1 MAKVSKRK
9 WVNKEG
15 KSSYA
20 WFIDCNDKSGKRV
33 RQSGFKI
40 KADAERALAKVVNNI
55 NTGVYVQEDKY
66 MTFGDA
72 SKLYMDLHVS
82 IYCKKSTKEG
92 YGGYLKNHLIPYF
105 GTQKL
110 VDIKTQQVQAFVK
123 DKVEEELS
131 NQTINH
137 ILILMSCVFNKM
149 IDDEVI
155 LKNPVNKVKKL
166 KLTKKEMKILAME
179 EVYKVLDVAKE
190 HYPNFYPALFTAI
203 FTGMRQGELIALKW
217 DRVNWIKEQIY
228 ICENY
233 RQGTLSTPKTE
244 NSIRYIDMPQELVK
258 VLKEWRLRCPH
269 GVDNLVFPN
278 RDGHYQDINNL
289 VKRKFQKVLNRA
301 KINVI
306 RWHDLRHTYAS
317 IMITLSQTVP
327 IKYIQHQ
334 LGHASIQITMDRYGH
349 LMPEVN
355 QNAKN
360 AIDSLFAIERGADRK
375 NIPKI
380 TQIL

>member
-9 WVNKEG
+9 WQNKEG
-15 KSSYA
+15 KISYA

-33 RQSGFKI
+33 RQSGFKT

-55 NTGVYVQEDKY
+55 NTGVYIQEDKY
-66 MTFGDA
+66 ITFGDA

-92 YGGYLKNHLIPYF
+92 YEGYLKNHLIPCF

-110 VDIKTQQVQAFVK
+110 VDIKTQQIQAFVK

-166 KLTKKEMKILAME
+166 KLTKKEMKILTME
-179 EVYKVLDVAKE
+179 EVYKVLEVAKE
-190 HYPNFYPALFTAI
+190 HYPSFYPALFTAI

-217 DRVNWIKEQIY
+217 DKINWIKEQIY
-228 ICENY
+228 ISENY

-244 NSIRYIDMPQELVK
+244 NSVRYIDMPQELVK

-269 GVDNLVFPN
+269 SKDNLVFPN
-278 RDGHYQDINNL
+278 REGNYQDINNL
-289 VKRKFQKVLNRA
+289 VKRKFQKVLNKA
-301 KINVI
+301 KIDVI

-360 AIDSLFAIERGADRK
+360 AIDNLFIAKAEKELKTAM
-375 NIPKI
+375 
-380 TQIL
+380 Q